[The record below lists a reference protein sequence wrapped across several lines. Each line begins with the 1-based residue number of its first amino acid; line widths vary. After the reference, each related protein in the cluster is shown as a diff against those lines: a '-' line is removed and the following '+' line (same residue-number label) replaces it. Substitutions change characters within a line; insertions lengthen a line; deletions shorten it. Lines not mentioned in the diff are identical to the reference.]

1 MHAEERALE
10 TLEAVARERAQEG
23 IAAEAREARSA
34 LAGRRFNVA
43 VMGQFK
49 RGKSTLINALLGRE
63 LLPADVAPITTA
75 VTVVE
80 YGARESASVRFVD
93 GHDEEIAATQLRLF
107 VSEEDNPGNRKGVRV
122 ARIELPCP
130 LLASGMRLVDTPGV
144 GSVFENNAEATRE
157 FVPRIDVAVV
167 VLGSD
172 PPITGDELA
181 LVKSVAP
188 GVGRIFFVL
197 NKADIVAEPVR
208 VKAEAFTRRV
218 LCDALGD
225 DPGHLIHASAL
236 TALGGGLDPG
246 VAALTRD
253 LSELAALAGTEL
265 ARTSGAR
272 AARHLAAHVLGAL
285 DIERAALLSPT
296 DEIDR
301 RIAAFLD
308 AMRDIDDLALAAL
321 ARTKAALSYDWSA
334 REEEKETFLVEARR
348 ALRTSVESELARLG
362 GASRRKIRNLAREHA
377 RAAGERQIAIWHE
390 RAAAEMQRRR
400 GSWTAQASERAN
412 ALIDRVAHAA
422 AAAFDIP
429 VARFEPEVLDLDAPP
444 PVFEFFADVIFLDPR
459 AAVVAVRDTL
469 SSRRAVAR
477 RAAARAAAA
486 ADGWLQRNLSEA
498 DQTLVGW
505 LDKLATGLD
514 AALRARL
521 DAARQ
526 EVLDAVAAGRRRRE
540 RGEMAVKER
549 VEELNRQRT
558 VVLDALAPL
567 SVA

>member
-1 MHAEERALE
+1 MQAEEQALT
-10 TLEAVARERAQEG
+10 TLERIAGERAQEG
-23 IAAEAREARSA
+23 VAAEAREARAA

-63 LLPADVAPITTA
+63 LLPADVAPVTTA

-80 YGARESASVRFVD
+80 CGPRESAAVRFVD
-93 GHDEEIAATQLRLF
+93 GHEEEIGVDQLRLF
-107 VSEEDNPGNRKGVRV
+107 VSEENNPGNRKGVRV

-144 GSVFENNAEATRE
+144 GSVFENNGEATRE

-218 LCDALGD
+218 LRDALGD
-225 DPGHLIHASAL
+225 DPGRLIHASAL

-253 LSELAALAGTEL
+253 LSELAARAGTEL

-272 AARHLAAHVLGAL
+272 AARHLVARVLGAL

-334 REEEKETFLVEARR
+334 WEEEKETFLVEARR
-348 ALRTSVESELARLG
+348 ALRASVESELARLD
-362 GASRRKIRNLAREHA
+362 GASRRKMRNQAREHA
-377 RAAGERQIAIWHE
+377 RAAGERQVAIWHE

-400 GSWTAQASERAN
+400 ESWTAQASERAN

-444 PVFEFFADVIFLDPR
+444 PVFEFFEDVIFLDPR
-459 AAVVAVRDTL
+459 AVVVALSDTL
-469 SSRRAVAR
+469 SFRRAVAR

-486 ADGWLQRNLSEA
+486 ADGWLQRNLYDV

-549 VEELNRQRT
+549 MEELDRQRAD
-558 VVLDALAPL
+558 LLEALAPL

>member
-10 TLEAVARERAQEG
+10 TLEAVARERGQEG
-23 IAAEAREARSA
+23 IVAEAREARSA

-80 YGARESASVRFVD
+80 HGPRESAAVRFVD
-93 GHDEEIAATQLRLF
+93 GHEEEVGVDQLRLF

-144 GSVFENNAEATRE
+144 GSVFESNAEATRE

-218 LCDALGD
+218 LRDALGD
-225 DPGHLIHASAL
+225 DPGRLIHASAL

-253 LSELAALAGTEL
+253 LSELAARAGAEL

-308 AMRDIDDLALAAL
+308 AMRDVDDLALAAL

-334 REEEKETFLVEARR
+334 WEEEKETFLVEARR
-348 ALRTSVESELARLG
+348 ALRASVESELARLD

-400 GSWTAQASERAN
+400 ESWTAQASERAN

-444 PVFEFFADVIFLDPR
+444 PVFEFFEDVIFLDPR
-459 AAVVAVRDTL
+459 AAVIAVRDTL

-486 ADGWLQRNLSEA
+486 ADGWLRRNLSDV

-514 AALRARL
+514 AAVRARL

-549 VEELNRQRT
+549 VEELDRQRAD
-558 VVLDALAPL
+558 LLEALAPL

>member
-1 MHAEERALE
+1 MQAEEQALR
-10 TLEAVARERAQEG
+10 TLELIAGERAQDG
-23 IAAEAREARSA
+23 VAAEAREARAA

-80 YGARESASVRFVD
+80 YGARELASVRFVD

-144 GSVFENNAEATRE
+144 GSVFANNAEATRE

-218 LCDALGD
+218 LRDALGD
-225 DPGHLIHASAL
+225 DPGRLIHASAL
-236 TALGGGLDPG
+236 SALRGGDAG
-246 VAALTRD
+246 VTELTRS
-253 LSELAALAGTEL
+253 LSELAAGAGTEL
-265 ARTSGAR
+265 ARASAAR

-301 RIAAFLD
+301 RIATFLD

-334 REEEKETFLVEARR
+334 WEEEKETFLVASRR
-348 ALRTSVESELARLG
+348 ALRANVENELARLD
-362 GASRRKIRNLAREHA
+362 GASRRKIRNLAREYA

-390 RAAAEMQRRR
+390 RAAAEMRRR
-400 GSWTAQASERAN
+400 RESWTAQASERAN
-412 ALIDRVAHAA
+412 TLIDRVAHAA

-444 PVFEFFADVIFLDPR
+444 PVFEFFEDVIFLDPR
-459 AAVVAVRDTL
+459 AAVIAVRDAL

>member
-10 TLEAVARERAQEG
+10 TLEAVAGERGQEG

-188 GVGRIFFVL
+188 GIGRIFFVL
-197 NKADIVAEPVR
+197 NKSDVVTEPVR

-218 LCDALGD
+218 LRDALGD
-225 DPGHLIHASAL
+225 DPGRLVHASAL

-246 VAALTRD
+246 VAALARD

-265 ARTSGAR
+265 ARASGAR
-272 AARHLAAHVLGAL
+272 AARHLAGRVLGAL
-285 DIERAALLSPT
+285 AIERAALLSPT

-334 REEEKETFLVEARR
+334 WEEEKDAFLVEARR
-348 ALRTSVESELARLG
+348 ALRASVESELARME
-362 GASRRKIRNLAREHA
+362 GASRRKVRNLAREHA

-400 GSWTAQASERAN
+400 ESWTAQASERAN

-444 PVFEFFADVIFLDPR
+444 PVFEFFEDVIFLDPR
-459 AAVVAVRDTL
+459 AAVIAARDTL

-477 RAAARAAAA
+477 RAASRGAAV
-486 ADGWLQRNLSEA
+486 ADGCLQRNLSDV

-549 VEELNRQRT
+549 VEELDRQRAD
-558 VVLDALAPL
+558 LLEALAPL

>member
-1 MHAEERALE
+1 M
-10 TLEAVARERAQEG
+10 
-23 IAAEAREARSA
+23 
-34 LAGRRFNVA
+34 
-43 VMGQFK
+43 
-49 RGKSTLINALLGRE
+49 
-63 LLPADVAPITTA
+63 
-75 VTVVE
+75 
-80 YGARESASVRFVD
+80 
-93 GHDEEIAATQLRLF
+93 
-107 VSEEDNPGNRKGVRV
+107 
-122 ARIELPCP
+122 
-130 LLASGMRLVDTPGV
+130 
-144 GSVFENNAEATRE
+144 
-157 FVPRIDVAVV
+157 
-167 VLGSD
+167 
-172 PPITGDELA
+172 
-181 LVKSVAP
+181 
-188 GVGRIFFVL
+188 
-197 NKADIVAEPVR
+197 
-208 VKAEAFTRRV
+208 
-218 LCDALGD
+218 
-225 DPGHLIHASAL
+225 
-236 TALGGGLDPG
+236 GGGLDPG

-253 LSELAALAGTEL
+253 LSELASLAGTEL

-334 REEEKETFLVEARR
+334 WEAEKETFLVEARR
-348 ALRTSVESELARLG
+348 ALRASVEGELARLD

-400 GSWTAQASERAN
+400 ESWTAQASERAN
-412 ALIDRVAHAA
+412 ALIDRVAHA

-459 AAVVAVRDTL
+459 AAGIAVRDTL

-477 RAAARAAAA
+477 RAAARAAAV
-486 ADGWLQRNLSEA
+486 ADGWLQRNLSDV
-498 DQTLVGW
+498 DQTLIGW

-549 VEELNRQRT
+549 VEELDRQRAD
-558 VVLDALAPL
+558 LLEALAPL